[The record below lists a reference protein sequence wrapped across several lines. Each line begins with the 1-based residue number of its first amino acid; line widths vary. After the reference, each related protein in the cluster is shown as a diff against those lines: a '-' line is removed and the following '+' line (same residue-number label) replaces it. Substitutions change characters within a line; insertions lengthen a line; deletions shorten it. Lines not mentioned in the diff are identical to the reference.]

1 MLRLRDVLK
10 PAKVEPKLDTIQ
22 KMKRRASKT
31 GSEIELS
38 MERRASW
45 VFDSADTPEED
56 IG

>member
-1 MLRLRDVLK
+1 VLRLRDVLK